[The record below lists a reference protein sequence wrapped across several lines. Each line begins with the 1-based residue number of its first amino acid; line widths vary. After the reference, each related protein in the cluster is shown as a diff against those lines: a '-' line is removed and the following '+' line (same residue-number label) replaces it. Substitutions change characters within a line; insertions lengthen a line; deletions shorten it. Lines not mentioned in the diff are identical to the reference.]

1 MPADDP
7 VRKLALAALDA
18 DAQAR
23 DLLDASAATATRLA
37 VSVLYRYASD
47 LSYELS
53 PADAQKLA
61 SDDAAQADLAG
72 LIAANAFAYMPRQA
86 AAASGAVSRRESGTA
101 VLTLTPSQA
110 EPGQVYLGIE
120 LFDPE
125 APPPVHLFIRHAD
138 GPWRRIQLPPF
149 SGARAQM
156 LLDATGETASALAD
170 PETEVYLR

>member
-23 DLLDASAATATRLA
+23 DLLDTSAATVKRLA
-37 VSVLYRYASD
+37 FSALYRYASD
-47 LSYELS
+47 PSFELS

-61 SDDAAQADLAG
+61 SDDAAQADLAR
-72 LIAANAFAYMPRQA
+72 LIAANAFTYMPRQA

-110 EPGQVYLGIE
+110 EPGQVYLGVEI
-120 LFDPE
+120 LDPE
-125 APPPVHLFIRHAD
+125 AVPPVHLFFRHAD
-138 GPWRRIQLPPF
+138 GPWRRLQLPPF
-149 SGARAQM
+149 SGTKAQM
-156 LLDATGETASALAD
+156 LLDAGGGTASALAD